1 MFSLLHGKKRST
13 ISQTPD
19 HKAPNHT
26 ASAQPHQSIPN
37 SALASGIPTPNISSD
52 AGKPSLAQTM
62 RQRVQALTERASNTG
77 QPNRT
82 GIPDRIKQDFENR
95 SGLSFDD
102 VRVHYNSDK
111 PAKFNA
117 GAFAQGNEIHIA
129 PGEDRSLPHEL
140 THIIQ
145 QRYGLV
151 SQTAE
156 IGGVPVNLNSHL
168 EQQADSTSFPTNC
181 VVSHTSHQEVM
192 QFSPPKRAR
201 PGQDPLV
208 KKDPDAD
215 YVPETTQIECNREQ
229 GKAFEDAFAAQLDE
243 RGINYKREK
252 SVKLAPSTSGHKQL
266 IKKQAMLHKVD
277 PEHILQYK
285 RRYDFFAPDSQIAY
299 ELKSGNACPSA
310 RQACFDD
317 LVNLGLPCTDL
328 KNEAIPIKHVDLIS
342 QHDWEK
348 G

>member
-1 MFSLLHGKKRST
+1 MFSLLHRKKRST
-13 ISQTPD
+13 TSQPPD
-19 HKAPNHT
+19 HKASNRI
-26 ASAQPHQSIPN
+26 ASTQPQQSIPN

-52 AGKPSLAQTM
+52 TGKPSLAQTM

-129 PGEDRSLPHEL
+129 PGEERSLPHEL
-140 THIIQ
+140 THIVQ

-181 VVSHTSHQEVM
+181 VASHTSHQEVM
-192 QFSPPKRAR
+192 QFCPPRRALL
-201 PGQDPLV
+201 GQNPLW
-208 KKDPDAD
+208 KKNPDDD
-215 YVPETTQIECNREQ
+215 YVPNRSQIELNREQ
-229 GKAFEDAFAAQLDE
+229 GIAFEDAYAAQLDE
-243 RGINYKREK
+243 KEVKYDRQK
-252 SVKLAPSTSGHKQL
+252 SVKLAPSTPEHDQL
-266 IKKQAMLHKVD
+266 IQKEAERLKVNPQD
-277 PEHILQYK
+277 ILQHI
-285 RRYDFFAPDSQIAY
+285 RRYDFFIPTTQIAY
-299 ELKSGNACPSA
+299 ELKSGNARLSPW
-310 RQACFDD
+310 QACFDR
-317 LVNLGLPCTDL
+317 LVNLGIPCMDL
-328 KNEAIPIKHVDLIS
+328 QGNKISIKQAVLIT
-342 QHDWEK
+342 QHN
-348 G
+348 